1 MARVTEN
8 EVALAVLR
16 IAVTKRGDICTLD
29 DARAEVPNH
38 ISLSKDDL
46 KDSDT
51 RIGEPMW
58 HQQIRNLQSHHD
70 VDENFIHDGFVLFA
84 QLLVVLALP
93 ESSPASVFLPRERSA
108 QFIHLLDFHIP
119 LLCDCHELLLQL

>member
-58 HQQIRNLQSHHD
+58 HQQIRNIQSHHD
-70 VDENFIHDGFVLFA
+70 VDDNFIHDG
-84 QLLVVLALP
+84 LLEHVPRVGYRAT
-93 ESSPASVFLPRERSA
+93 ATGKAFL
-108 QFIHLLDFHIP
+108 Q
-119 LLCDCHELLLQL
+119 EL